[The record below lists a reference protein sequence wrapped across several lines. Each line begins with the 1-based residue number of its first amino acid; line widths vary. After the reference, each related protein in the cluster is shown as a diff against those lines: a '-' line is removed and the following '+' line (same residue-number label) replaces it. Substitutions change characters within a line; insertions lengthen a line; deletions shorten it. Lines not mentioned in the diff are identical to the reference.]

1 MDERL
6 GAAVSTAVLLH
17 AALLGL
23 TVLARHPEAPRELTL
38 HVESSATEIDIL
50 LEDDE
55 PRRLRSDAISSTDER
70 PQRKVPL
77 HRRVSE
83 LGAVAP
89 HKASTP
95 DAEAEPDPAVAPGS
109 DGVLAELG
117 PGAEPEGSSDGAS
130 EAPRGAGPRVDLGLD
145 GSVFRSA
152 ALEARDRTTRRRP
165 SFSLGSWSEGIVRS
179 VAQRSVPWEGS
190 ALLTLEWDAKGQLR
204 AVTSSAES
212 SSSDEWQ
219 RLVKG
224 VRSQLAA
231 RPNAAAQGGGLRLVY
246 LVKSELVLPESK
258 RSLLPGAKYASA
270 EQLRANNLP
279 PATALNF
286 GVKADDSAA
295 TNRVVSVE
303 LVRSEVP

>member
-1 MDERL
+1 M
-6 GAAVSTAVLLH
+6 LLH

-23 TVLARHPEAPRELTL
+23 TVLASPSEAPR
-38 HVESSATEIDIL
+38 VIVARVAASATEVDIL
-50 LEDDE
+50 LEDGAPRTLPSDRISSRDE
-55 PRRLRSDAISSTDER
+55 PSQRTAAWTVRERSA
-70 PQRKVPL
+70 
-77 HRRVSE
+77 
-83 LGAVAP
+83 GAP
-89 HKASTP
+89 RTASTP
-95 DAEAEPDPAVAPGS
+95 DAAAELDPAGALGPDGVLTELGPDAELEGTS
-109 DGVLAELG
+109 DGVS
-117 PGAEPEGSSDGAS
+117 P
-130 EAPRGAGPRVDLGLD
+130 APREADPRVDLGLD

-152 ALEARDRTTRRRP
+152 ALAARDRTPRRRP

-179 VAQRSVPWEGS
+179 VAQRSVPWEGR
-190 ALLTLEWDAKGQLR
+190 ALLTLEWDSKGQLR
-204 AVTSSAES
+204 TVASSAES

-224 VRSQLAA
+224 VSAQLAA
-231 RPNAAAQGGGLRLVY
+231 RPNAAAQGAGLRLVY

-286 GVKADDSAA
+286 GVKADDSVA

>member
-1 MDERL
+1 M
-6 GAAVSTAVLLH
+6 LLH

-23 TVLARHPEAPRELTL
+23 TVLARPSEAPRVIVARVAAT
-38 HVESSATEIDIL
+38 ATEVDIL
-50 LEDDE
+50 LEDGA
-55 PRRLRSDAISSTDER
+55 PRTLPSDRISSTDEQS
-70 PQRKVPL
+70 QRTAAW
-77 HRRVSE
+77 RARERS
-83 LGAVAP
+83 ASAP
-89 HKASTP
+89 RTASTP
-95 DAEAEPDPAVAPGS
+95 DAAAELDPAGALGP
-109 DGVLAELG
+109 DAEL
-117 PGAEPEGSSDGAS
+117 EGGVSP
-130 EAPRGAGPRVDLGLD
+130 APREADPRVDLGLD

-152 ALEARDRTTRRRP
+152 ALAARDRTPRRRP

-179 VAQRSVPWEGS
+179 VAQRSVPWEGR
-190 ALLTLEWDAKGQLR
+190 ALLTLEWDSKGQLR
-204 AVTSSAES
+204 TVASSAES

-224 VRSQLAA
+224 VSAQLAA
-231 RPNAAAQGGGLRLVY
+231 RPNAAAQGAGLRLVY

-286 GVKADDSAA
+286 GVKADDSVA